1 VATPKVFAREATG
14 LVRAVSVW
22 DAFLFNNWTA
32 GGAWSSLT
40 WLSVYPIWFPNADII
55 GSLFLTMIISTL
67 TGLVYAL
74 AVTVMPRSASDYVF
88 VSRSMTPAIG
98 IGFALNN
105 IFWWLM
111 INSWNVYVPFAFI
124 SQTMFSIGAMV
135 GSPALI
141 NGWSGVSGNSA
152 FLIILGIGIFLF
164 ANLAIL
170 FGVRRYM
177 KVFQRFTNILSLI
190 AFVIILYYFVAFGR
204 DTYIANFTHYFSPLS
219 GTPDPYHDIINLA
232 TSLGY
237 VPNTLG
243 GGIHLPFA
251 PGYDWNQTVAVAV
264 LWWFISLAV
273 MGSAWIAGEVKS
285 AGSVKAQVIAML
297 GANVFTLLLAGG
309 FEFLWF
315 RVFDY
320 NWLAA
325 LGYIVSN
332 YPSKVPAWIS
342 PAAPYWG
349 EQWVNIMIGN
359 VPLALIV
366 SIAWFLQGVAVITP
380 LILMA
385 SRQIFAW
392 SFDRVIPTKFSEVSE
407 RFASPTL
414 SIIVIGI
421 IMMIGFIFTVYTS
434 WLNFAV
440 AAPMGVLWSL
450 LIVSIASVVFW
461 KRRKGFYESSPVGR
475 LKFLGM
481 PAQPLIGVLSSIGI
495 VVALYYYFGP
505 INPLALGGISLPVTE
520 ISLALFILGAASY
533 YVAKFLQSKRGIDI
547 SLAFQE
553 IPPE

>member
-1 VATPKVFAREATG
+1 MATPKVFAREATG
-14 LVRAVSVW
+14 LVRAVSIW

-40 WLSVYPIWFPNADII
+40 WVCIYPIWFPNADII
-55 GSLFLTMIISTL
+55 GALFITMIISTL

-88 VSRSMTPAIG
+88 VSRSLTPAIG
-98 IGFALNN
+98 VGFALNN
-105 IFWWLM
+105 LFWWLM
-111 INSWNVYVPFAFI
+111 INAFNVYVPFAFI
-124 SQTMFSIGAMV
+124 SQTMFSIGAMIS
-135 GSPALI
+135 SPALI
-141 NGWSGVSGNSA
+141 TGWAA
-152 FLIILGIGIFLF
+152 FSTSTGLILLGIVIYAF
-164 ANLAIL
+164 ANIAIL
-170 FGVRRYM
+170 FGVRHYL
-177 KVFQRFTNILSLI
+177 KTFQRLTNILSLI
-190 AFVIILYYFVAFGR
+190 AFAIIIYYFTAFGK
-204 DTYIANFTHYFSPLS
+204 DLFITNFTHYFSPLS

-251 PGYDWNQTVAVAV
+251 PGYDWNQTLAVAV

-285 AGSVKAQVIAML
+285 AGNVKAQVFAML
-297 GANVFTLLLAGG
+297 GANIFTLGIAAF
-309 FEFLWF
+309 FEYLWF

-325 LGYIVSN
+325 LGYIINN
-332 YPSKVPAWIS
+332 YPSKVPAWIT

-359 VPLALIV
+359 VPIALLISV
-366 SIAWFLQGVAVITP
+366 AWFLQGVAVITP

-392 SFDRVIPTKFSEVSE
+392 SFDRIIPTKFSEVSD
-407 RFASPTL
+407 RFASPIL
-414 SIIVIGI
+414 SVVVIGI
-421 IMMIGFIFTVYTS
+421 ITFIGFVFTVLTT
-434 WLNFAV
+434 WVNFAV

-450 LIVSIASVVFW
+450 LVVSLASVVFW
-461 KRRKGFYESSPVGR
+461 KRRKGFYESSPVGH
-475 LKFLGM
+475 LKALGI
-481 PAQPLIGVLSSIGI
+481 PIQPLVGVLSTIGI
-495 VVALYYYFGP
+495 LIGIYYYFGP

-520 ISLALFILGAASY
+520 ISFGLFIVGAAGY
-533 YVAKFLQSKRGIDI
+533 YVAKFLQSKRGVDVG
-547 SLAFQE
+547 LAFQE